1 MAIVGPPEP
10 CGLVLTAACRDLR
23 RALSPVAWT
32 VLEEVALDAVV
43 DGDRTV
49 AATSAR
55 RIAAQ
60 LELDPG
66 TVATALRLLRSRRVL
81 EFERSPGAA
90 GRFGLASYVVV
101 SAPGVRLL
109 PQCGDSPPVAAPCTV
124 DSGVDDRRSRR
135 GARRPAA
142 DRPCSSA
149 DGQTAFDLGLGDS

>member
-1 MAIVGPPEP
+1 
-10 CGLVLTAACRDLR
+10 
-23 RALSPVAWT
+23 
-32 VLEEVALDAVV
+32 VLEEVVLDAIL

-66 TVATALRLLRSRRVL
+66 TVASALRFLRSRRVL

-101 SAPGVRLL
+101 CAPGVRLL
-109 PQCGDSPPVAAPCTV
+109 PPCGDPPPVVAPCAG
-124 DSGVDDRRSRR
+124 DSWVDDRRSRR
-135 GARRPAA
+135 RADRPAA
-142 DRPCSSA
+142 DRTCSSA
-149 DGQTAFDLGLGDS
+149 DGQTAFDLGLGDG